1 MDRPLATAAR
11 TAELGGAVGTLL
23 RTHLPADER
32 VLVQGSGGISH
43 AAPSLIPGARELTER
58 RRQELITDNLARAA
72 EAIDPERAAFLAT
85 LAGDDWQTL
94 AGMIAADLA
103 PVGTVNFDWA
113 SDDQEGKPQPD
124 HPSGRP
130 IRRFIRGIRGEDCQS
145 PL

>member
-11 TAELGGAVGTLL
+11 TAELGGAVGAL
-23 RTHLPADER
+23 LPADER

-43 AAPSLIPGARELTER
+43 AAPSLNPGARELTER
-58 RRQELITDNLARAA
+58 RSQKLITDNLARAA

-85 LAGDDWQTL
+85 LAGDDWQTP
-94 AGMIAADLA
+94 AGMAAADLA